1 MNQMNTPSSHGN
13 NPLALAITG
22 ASGAPDALRLR
33 DVLLS
38 QGERVDLMI
47 SAPGQ
52 IVIGMETELKLP
64 GQTAGIQRMLSE
76 QFGADTGQLRVFGRE
91 EWTAPVASGSSAP
104 RAMVVCPCT
113 TGTLAGIAAGSSN
126 NLIERAADVAIKEGR
141 KLVLVPREAPFS
153 AIHLEN
159 MLKLARLGVVIL
171 PPSPGFYQKPESIAD
186 LVDFVVAR
194 ILDQL
199 GIENTL
205 SPRWGEENS
214 ITGDQ

>member
-1 MNQMNTPSSHGN
+1 MNQTDTTNAYNH

-22 ASGAPDALRLR
+22 ASGAAYALRLLE
-33 DVLLS
+33 VLLG
-38 QGERVDLMI
+38 QRRPVDLMI

-52 IVIGMETELKLP
+52 IVINMETDLKLP
-64 GQTAGIQRMLSE
+64 GQTSGIQRVLTE
-76 QFGADTGQLRVFGRE
+76 QFGADPDQLRVFGRE
-91 EWTAPVASGSSAP
+91 EWTAPVASGSSP
-104 RAMVVCPCT
+104 PQAMVVCPCT
-113 TGTLAGIAAGSSN
+113 TGTLAGIAAGTSS
-126 NLIERAADVAIKEGR
+126 NLIERAADVTIKEGR

-171 PPSPGFYQKPESIAD
+171 PPNPGFYQNPSCVAD

-199 GIENTL
+199 GIENSL
-205 SPRWGEENS
+205 SPRWGA
-214 ITGDQ
+214 

>member
-1 MNQMNTPSSHGN
+1 MNTSITHNN
-13 NPLALAITG
+13 NPFALAITG
-22 ASGAPDALRLR
+22 ASGAPYALRLLE
-33 DVLLS
+33 VLLS
-38 QGERVDLMI
+38 QGEPVDLMI

-52 IVIGMETELKLP
+52 IVISMETELKLP
-64 GQTAGIQRMLSE
+64 GQAAGIQRVLAE
-76 QFGADTGQLRVFGRE
+76 LFDADTDQLRVFGRE

-113 TGTLAGIAAGSSN
+113 TGTLAAIAAGTSN

-199 GIENTL
+199 DIENTL
-205 SPRWGEENS
+205 SPRWG
-214 ITGDQ
+214 IK